1 VFATGGIGG
10 VHRGP
15 LPDVSA
21 DLPELTRTPIIVI
34 CSGAKIVLDLPATRE
49 WLETHGITVV
59 GYQCDKMPAFYSRQ
73 SGLPVDVR
81 VDGPADVVKVFRAQR
96 DLDLPTSLVVT
107 VPVPAENEVL
117 AKVLD
122 QVLDEALKAAEE
134 TGVSGRDLTPFLL
147 SRMSNS
153 SDGATLRANV
163 ALLENNARVAAEIA
177 QALMK

>member
-1 VFATGGIGG
+1 
-10 VHRGP
+10 
-15 LPDVSA
+15 
-21 DLPELTRTPIIVI
+21 
-34 CSGAKIVLDLPATRE
+34 
-49 WLETHGITVV
+49 
-59 GYQCDKMPAFYSRQ
+59 
-73 SGLPVDVR
+73 
-81 VDGPADVVKVFRAQR
+81 
-96 DLDLPTSLVVT
+96 
-107 VPVPAENEVL
+107 VPAENEVL

-153 SDGATLRANV
+153 SDGATLRANI